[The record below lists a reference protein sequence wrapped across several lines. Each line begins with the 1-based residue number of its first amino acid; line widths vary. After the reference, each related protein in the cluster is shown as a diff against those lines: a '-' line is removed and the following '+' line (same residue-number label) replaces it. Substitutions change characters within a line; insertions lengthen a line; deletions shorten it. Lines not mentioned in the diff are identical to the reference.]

1 MCSFKF
7 ISTHQIL
14 QKSKNSA
21 YISGLLQIFEGG
33 LCVQNKVEGVIYA
46 KNPRFISKTYK
57 VYYYQL
63 IISCG
68 DMTGHSGGNLT

>member
-1 MCSFKF
+1 MCSCKF
-7 ISTHQIL
+7 ISTDQIL

-21 YISGLLQIFEGG
+21 NGFGLLQIFEGG
-33 LCVQNKVEGVIYA
+33 LSVQNKVEGVIYA
-46 KNPRFISKTYK
+46 KNPRFTSKTYK

-68 DMTGHSGGNLT
+68 DWTGHSGGNLT